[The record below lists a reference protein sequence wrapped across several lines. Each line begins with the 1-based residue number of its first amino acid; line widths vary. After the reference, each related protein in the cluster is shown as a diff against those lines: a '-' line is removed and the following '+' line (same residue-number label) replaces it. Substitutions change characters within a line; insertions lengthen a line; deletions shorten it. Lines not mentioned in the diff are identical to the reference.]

1 MKHLRITLAA
11 GLLAA
16 GAAHAELSAGDQYN
30 LDQIRSGAPAAI
42 RAAAQNIEASGASSP
57 VVTDALAE
65 VLLKNQSQSG
75 NAYVD
80 ALSWSC
86 KALAA
91 TGNKRYY
98 SALKQVS
105 DNPQTHKK
113 TRKYCNNAAAGLG
126 GADGEQYALGMAASA
141 ATAAVVPA
149 AAPAAAAK
157 STAAAA
163 APAAAAAADGAY
175 KPITEVK
182 PEMSQQQAFAIAG
195 PPTSTNAH
203 VTGKAWI
210 PFNFKGGDSYRTI
223 AHYKGQGRIIFSNTS
238 AYSTG
243 QRVLEVQIDPNE
255 AGY

>member
-11 GLLAA
+11 GLLTA

-30 LDQIRSGAPAAI
+30 LDQIRSGSPAAI
-42 RAAAQNIEASGASSP
+42 RAAAQNIEASGTASP

-65 VLLKNQSQSG
+65 ALLQNQTQSA
-75 NAYVD
+75 NTYVD

-98 SALKQVS
+98 AALKQVG
-105 DNPQTHKK
+105 DNPQAHKK
-113 TRKYCNNAAAGLG
+113 TRKYCGNAAAGLG
-126 GADGEQYALGMAASA
+126 GADGEQYALGMAASTA
-141 ATAAVVPA
+141 AASAPAGKRTAAV
-149 AAPAAAAK
+149 AAP
-157 STAAAA
+157 S
-163 APAAAAAADGAY
+163 APAPAAADGAY

-182 PEMSQQQAFAIAG
+182 PDMSMQQAYAIAG
-195 PPTSTNAH
+195 QPTSTNAH

-210 PFNFKGGDSYRTI
+210 PFNFKGGDAYRTI

-238 AYSTG
+238 AYSSG

>member
-1 MKHLRITLAA
+1 MKHLRITLAAA

-30 LDQIRSGAPAAI
+30 LDQIRSGSPAAI

-65 VLLKNQSQSG
+65 ALLQNQAQSG

-91 TGNKRYY
+91 TGNRRYY
-98 SALKQVS
+98 TALKQVGE
-105 DNPQTHKK
+105 NPQTHKK

-126 GADGEQYALGMAASA
+126 GADGEQYALGMAAS
-141 ATAAVVPA
+141 TA
-149 AAPAAAAK
+149 AAPAGRTKA
-157 STAAAA
+157 TVAAAA
-163 APAAAAAADGAY
+163 APDDGPH

-182 PEMSQQQAFAIAG
+182 PEMSLQQAYAIAG
-195 PPTSTNAH
+195 QPTSTNAH

-238 AYSTG
+238 AYTSG